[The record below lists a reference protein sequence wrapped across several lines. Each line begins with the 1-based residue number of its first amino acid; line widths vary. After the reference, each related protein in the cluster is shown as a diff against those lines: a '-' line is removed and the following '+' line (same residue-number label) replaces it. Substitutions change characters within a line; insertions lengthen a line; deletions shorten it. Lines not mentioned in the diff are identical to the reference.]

1 MIRENQNVFN
11 ICNVLLDILVLVI
24 SVFFLYHTS
33 MIQHRYPISFYYT
46 TLLSLFILLIP
57 SYLNYTHLKEQIE
70 VFFQNHQKFYK

>member
-33 MIQHRYPISFYYT
+33 MISNI
-46 TLLSLFILLIP
+46 ILLYNTTFSI
-57 SYLNYTHLKEQIE
+57 YIINT
-70 VFFQNHQKFYK
+70 